1 MSSEIDWFYE
11 SDGTHRGPVTAM
23 ELLILHQEGG
33 LSAESLVW
41 REGLDGWIALASSE
55 LGPDL
60 TAPSGPPPLP
70 GPAQA
75 SPPPVPV
82 STPVFVPRTVRLRT
96 DFHPSIRSC
105 YGRAWDLLMT
115 RFWPFIGCFA
125 LLSVILGVAY
135 QFFVTAIFLTLPLVA
150 GFYWY
155 TLRLSRGQTAT
166 FEMIFEGFR
175 RQFGALAIANLIL
188 SGISIGILVALAILF
203 GLTAAAFGAIGSAV
217 NLEDPLMI
225 TSLIILGS
233 IGFFT
238 LLFPLLV
245 LGLVGNF
252 AAIVLMDGHYTASE
266 ALSLGWQATRP
277 HWLKIGLFCAV
288 GVFLTYTGML
298 VLIVGAIFTGAWS
311 TIASVYLYED
321 AFGEDR
327 PGV

>member
-1 MSSEIDWFYE
+1 MSSEIVWFYE

-41 REGLDGWIALASSE
+41 REGLNGWTTLASSE

-70 GPAQA
+70 GPAPA
-75 SPPPVPV
+75 FPPPVPV
-82 STPVFVPRTVRLRT
+82 SSPVFVPRTVRLRP
-96 DFHPSIRSC
+96 DFRPSIRSC
-105 YGRAWDLLMT
+105 YGRSWGLLT
-115 RFWPFIGCFA
+115 SRFWPFIGCFT
-125 LLSVILGVAY
+125 LMSVILGVAY

-155 TLRLSRGQTAT
+155 TLRLSRGQTAS

-188 SGISIGILVALAILF
+188 SGITIGILLAVAIVF
-203 GLTAAAFGAIGSAV
+203 GLTTAAIGAIGSAS
-217 NLEDPLMI
+217 NLEDPVMI
-225 TSLIILGS
+225 TGLVVLGS
-233 IGFFT
+233 VGLFT

-245 LGLVGNF
+245 LGMVGNF
-252 AAIVLMDGHYTASE
+252 ATIALMEGPYTASE

-277 HWLKIGLFCAV
+277 HWLKIGVFCAI
-288 GVFLTYTGML
+288 GVFLTYAGML
-298 VLIVGAIFTGAWS
+298 FLVVGAILTGAWS

-321 AFGEDR
+321 AFGEDQ
-327 PGV
+327 PSV